1 MKTQKTTAAT
11 TKAAKP
17 ATTKTEKVLA
27 PKPEKVTA
35 TKTTKKAATKPQT
48 VVLQPA
54 ENCPF
59 GYPKA
64 GGKCAAVWRLTESLL
79 MQGVVPTGQQVWQ
92 LAQQENAAGQ
102 NPPHNLSNV
111 MQETLRCR
119 RYYGFGGR
127 RK

>member
-1 MKTQKTTAAT
+1 MKTQKTTAAKTTAQKVEKVAKAVTPKT

-17 ATTKTEKVLA
+17 A
-27 PKPEKVTA
+27 
-35 TKTTKKAATKPQT
+35 KAVKPQT
-48 VVLQPA
+48 VTLTPA

-64 GGKCAAVWRLTESLL
+64 GGKCAAVWRLVEKVLET
-79 MQGVVPTGQQVWQ
+79 GKVPTGQEIWA
-92 LAQQENAAGQ
+92 LAQAENEAGHQ
-102 NPPHNLSNV
+102 PPHNLSNV
-111 MQETLRCR
+111 MQETLRAR

>member
-1 MKTQKTTAAT
+1 MKTQKTTTATATKAKAEKVEKVLATKPAAKA
-11 TKAAKP
+11 TKAAK
-17 ATTKTEKVLA
+17 T
-27 PKPEKVTA
+27 
-35 TKTTKKAATKPQT
+35 TKPQT

-54 ENCPF
+54 ENVPF

-64 GGKCAAVWRLTESLL
+64 GGKCAAIWRLCETLL
-79 MQGVVPTGQQVWQ
+79 MQGVVPTGQQVWI
-92 LAQQENAAGQ
+92 LCQQENESGH
-102 NPPHNLSNV
+102 NPPHNLSNC

>member
-1 MKTQKTTAAT
+1 MKTNVAKAATSKAVKAEKVEKVTKAAAPKT

-17 ATTKTEKVLA
+17 AKT
-27 PKPEKVTA
+27 
-35 TKTTKKAATKPQT
+35 TKPQT

-54 ENCPF
+54 ENVPF

-64 GGKCAAVWRLTESLL
+64 GGKCAAVWRLCESLL
-79 MQGVVPTGQQVWQ
+79 EKGVVPTGQQVWQ
-92 LAQQENAAGQ
+92 LAQAENESGFQ
-102 NPPHNLSNV
+102 PPHNLSNV

>member
-1 MKTQKTTAAT
+1 MKTQKTTAAKTTAQKVEKVEKVAKAVTPKT

-17 ATTKTEKVLA
+17 A
-27 PKPEKVTA
+27 
-35 TKTTKKAATKPQT
+35 KAVKPQT
-48 VVLQPA
+48 VTLTPA

-64 GGKCAAVWRLTESLL
+64 GGKCAAVWRLVEKVLET
-79 MQGVVPTGQQVWQ
+79 GKVPTGQEIWA
-92 LAQQENAAGQ
+92 LAQAENEAGHQ
-102 NPPHNLSNV
+102 PPHNLSNV
-111 MQETLRCR
+111 MQETLRAR